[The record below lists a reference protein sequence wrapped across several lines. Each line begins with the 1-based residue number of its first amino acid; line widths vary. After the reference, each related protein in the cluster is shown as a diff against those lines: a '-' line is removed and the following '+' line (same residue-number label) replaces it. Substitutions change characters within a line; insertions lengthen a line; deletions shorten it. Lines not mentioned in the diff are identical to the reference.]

1 MEIDSGASN
10 FSIPAGDGNAA
21 AQYHQKQ
28 QHHPNVQFTFDPN
41 TMSNSGVPNN
51 NGASGASSS
60 PGSAA
65 AGASS
70 LFGPPINGMQYT
82 GFQIRD
88 TVKAQAHGGVVV
100 STPYGQ
106 GTLIRFELDKAYVR
120 LSWGSEIVIQASK
133 VQFHQ
138 QHNVDVIAQE
148 IQANKDQCGGISS
161 LGPKQNGNDGSGI
174 FGYYCNEK
182 ESSLNPLKR
191 RDRGDDNEND
201 RGSES
206 GYESTTASKSRAYS
220 RPQLSPDTMDDSMMG
235 GGSDTEGQGAQQHG
249 GVKRCRR
256 QEPVPGSLAFGN

>member
-21 AQYHQKQ
+21 AQYHQQQ

-41 TMSNSGVPNN
+41 NMNN
-51 NGASGASSS
+51 NGANGNGASSS
-60 PGSAA
+60 AGSAGAA
-65 AGASS
+65 AGSS
-70 LFGPPINGMQYT
+70 LFGPPINGPQYT

-88 TVKAQAHGGVVV
+88 NVKAQAHGGVVV

-138 QHNVDVIAQE
+138 QHNVDMIAQE
-148 IQANKDQCGGISS
+148 IQANKNQVGGISS
-161 LGPKQNGNDGSGI
+161 LGPKQGDGI
-174 FGYYCNEK
+174 FGFYCNEK
-182 ESSLNPLKR
+182 EGSLNPLKR